1 MALIPITFKADDVD
15 NEKKGSVQ
23 GQDLAS
29 FLAMGTSKSAGILDV
44 LGSNACSIIGNPTIS
59 TGTATLTFNAGYIV
73 IYGRLIYI
81 EQGTKVQFEL
91 PTSSRVSGSLG
102 IRVSLAD
109 AGAMECSWFT
119 KTDQLR
125 KDNLLHNMSTGIY
138 EFRLYD
144 YTATPTGFAVRNK
157 TSEKIL
163 NIKDYFEGA
172 NFVTMPIDNS
182 TKHLATTE
190 FVHKIIKNATKM
202 YETNIIRISDN
213 SVAGKLYKFGRY
225 VMGYINSSVNTTKG
239 SSRIAKDY
247 FSFDKSF
254 APQQYY
260 NTLQYGCITNEASAT
275 VSGEGAFNHR
285 RAYIGNLVIRS
296 NGTISGLEYC
306 SKNAIQTEI
315 PICITFGYDMKR
327 KNGYREPF

>member
-81 EQGTKVQFEL
+81 EQGTRVQFEL

-119 KTDQLR
+119 KTDELR
-125 KDNLLHNMSTGIY
+125 KDNLLQNMSTGIY

-144 YTATPTGFAVRNK
+144 YTATPTGFSVKNK
-157 TSEKIL
+157 TGEKIVGL
-163 NIKDYFEGA
+163 NEYFTGP
-172 NFVTMPIDNS
+172 NFVTMPISDKS
-182 TKHLATTE
+182 QHLATTK
-190 FVHKIIKNATKM
+190 FVNDLVNAGTELK
-202 YETNIIRISDN
+202 TGDITRISDGT
-213 SVAGKLYKFGRY
+213 VVGKIYRAGPVVYGFIDDSITVKARQLEY
-225 VMGYINSSVNTTKG
+225 
-239 SSRIAKDY
+239 DQ
-247 FSFDKSF
+247 FSFYQVDKSF
-254 APQQYY
+254 ANDGRVYSSSDYTRLSGPISDEEIE
-260 NTLQYGCITNEASAT
+260 NMSSSNYGTYI
-275 VSGEGAFNHR
+275 GQLDLYRRDGIIKGQAFNRLYQDHTFSFYVTF
-285 RAYIGNLVIRS
+285 AYSFGGER
-296 NGTISGLEYC
+296 
-306 SKNAIQTEI
+306 EI
-315 PICITFGYDMKR
+315 I
-327 KNGYREPF
+327 